1 MDMSINLKRR
11 NREDSPTKEGE
22 KRNPKKT
29 TQQQSPSLP
38 QPKGVGKKKIAKSPA
53 TNERPA
59 QIIPPLPQKQ
69 KITPI
74 NPIEIPLPP
83 SLSPITTPKIFTRSH
98 SVTRLSPD
106 PQTASTSSSG
116 QKPRAR
122 SASTETRHAMT
133 AFLFCEDILE
143 NPNHDHI
150 LKTSLKPLRSFKKI
164 NNKDVT
170 NPYIFKDA
178 PMLTTFVRS
187 AGNRKMELYWR
198 SQPGGRNAGQHKK
211 CKIKK
216 NASFLFGQGPDF
228 SSPIIRK
235 MELYWRSQPGGR
247 NAGQHKK
254 CKIKKNASFLFG
266 QGPDFSSPIIRKME
280 LYWRSQPG
288 GRNAGQHKKCN
299 VKKNASFLFGQGPDF
314 SSPIIL

>member
-11 NREDSPTKEGE
+11 RNSEDSPTKEGE
-22 KRNPKKT
+22 KRNPKKP
-29 TQQQSPSLP
+29 TQQQTPSLP
-38 QPKGVGKKKIAKSPA
+38 QPKGEGKKKIAKSPA

-69 KITPI
+69 KINPI

-122 SASTETRHAMT
+122 SASTEARHAMT

-164 NNKDVT
+164 NNKDIT

-178 PMLTTFVRS
+178 PVLTTFVRS
-187 AGNRKMELYWR
+187 TGNRTKELWNFIDEASR
-198 SQPGGRNAGQHKK
+198 ADVMLANT
-211 CKIKK
+211 K
-216 NASFLFGQGPDF
+216 NAMLKKMLPFCSGRVPILVHPSFYRSLKLRYPMDVEGITRDDRVSTELGTGSLRPAVGILTPGDF
-228 SSPIIRK
+228 RPIVDT
-235 MELYWRSQPGGR
+235 E
-247 NAGQHKK
+247 
-254 CKIKKNASFLFG
+254 
-266 QGPDFSSPIIRKME
+266 
-280 LYWRSQPG
+280 
-288 GRNAGQHKKCN
+288 
-299 VKKNASFLFGQGPDF
+299 
-314 SSPIIL
+314 